1 MRLYIYYIDKKFI
14 DFSLYSSKIDSSS
27 GSTAFNFLESQ
38 TANLNIGENTTGTAG
53 QIIQIGAPALTTVKC
68 GALAIKKER
77 LIMRQMQQRE
87 IFTLET
93 NKRVDQFILEQEVI
107 LLEPVILVLG
117 IIQRRQGQ
125 LLSEH
130 QP

>member
-1 MRLYIYYIDKKFI
+1 
-14 DFSLYSSKIDSSS
+14 
-27 GSTAFNFLESQ
+27 
-38 TANLNIGENTTGTAG
+38 
-53 QIIQIGAPALTTVKC
+53 
-68 GALAIKKER
+68 
-77 LIMRQMQQRE
+77 MQQRE

-107 LLEPVILVLG
+107 LLEPVILVLE